1 MFTLGKVRPTIMS
14 DTTTTEPAA
23 VPDSELAAA
32 RQAVLDYA
40 AEQEDSTRNP
50 EPEVPETVEEALARV
65 GAHMVY
71 GAIQNASNGTDRSAQ
86 QQDYRL
92 GMSNLGHCRQYAALM
107 TKQVAF
113 SDVSDKTAAFIGT
126 VLGNAIEHQLEEE
139 HPDWIFQTEGFF
151 KLPSGGG
158 VPGHPDIVI
167 PASAGASLDEFMASV
182 QDATA
187 EDGSVDIAQ
196 IKFPQGVWD
205 LKSKDQL
212 DSIREYGQ
220 TQQQRFQLTGY
231 ASAMIDAGELNADE
245 PIWLMDVYFD
255 RSGRVHEAYA
265 IGHWYDPNTVTEI
278 DDWVNDVKY
287 AVVNNEDAA
296 RDMNRDWCWSWCEYA
311 TVCRGNDTDVE
322 GLVDDP
328 EFLAAVDMSRRATDL
343 TREADRLKDSAKKVL
358 EGRSGSTGAH
368 IVRWIEIGASTV
380 NYTRKAYKKLSI
392 TPIGKPKKPAKP
404 RARKPKAA
412 PTPTE
417 GTTSE

>member
-1 MFTLGKVRPTIMS
+1 MT
-14 DTTTTEPAA
+14 DTTQMEAPGLFEDPERVKAQQEVLAFALEEQVAA
-23 VPDSELAAA
+23 SD
-32 RQAVLDYA
+32 
-40 AEQEDSTRNP
+40 P
-50 EPEVPETVEEALARV
+50 EPETPETVEEALARI
-65 GAHMVY
+65 GANMVY

-113 SDVSDKTAAFIGT
+113 SDVTDKTAAFIGT
-126 VLGNAIEHQLEEE
+126 VLGKAVEDQLQRE

-167 PASAGASLDEFMASV
+167 PASAGASIEEFMASV
-182 QDATA
+182 QEATA
-187 EDGSVDIAQ
+187 EDGSVDLSKVA
-196 IKFPQGVWD
+196 FPQGVWD

-212 DSIREYGQ
+212 DSIKQYGQ

-231 ASAMIDAGELNADE
+231 ASAMIDAGELDGDE

-255 RSGRVHEAYA
+255 RSGREHEAYA
-265 IGHWYDPNTVTEI
+265 VGHWYDPRAVEEI

-287 AVVNNEDAA
+287 AVVHNEDAA

-311 TVCRGNDTDVE
+311 TVCRGNDTDVQ

-328 EFLAAVDMSRRATDL
+328 EFLAAVKMNLKASELTKEAT
-343 TREADRLKDSAKKVL
+343 RLKKSAQKVL
-358 EGRSGSTGAH
+358 EGRSGSTGTH
-368 IVRWIEIGASTV
+368 IVRWIEVGESTINFV
-380 NYTRKAYKKLSI
+380 RKGYRKLDI
-392 TPIGKPKKPAKP
+392 RPIGKPKKPAKP
-404 RARKPKAA
+404 RKKKSA
-412 PTPTE
+412 PDTTE
-417 GTTSE
+417 GTTE

>member
-1 MFTLGKVRPTIMS
+1 MT
-14 DTTTTEPAA
+14 DTVQKEESGLFIDPERVKAQQEVLA
-23 VPDSELAAA
+23 FAAA
-32 RQAVLDYA
+32 E
-40 AEQEDSTRNP
+40 AERTGNP
-50 EPEVPETVEEALARV
+50 EPEEPETVEDALARI
-65 GAHMVY
+65 GANMVY
-71 GAIQNASNGTDRSAQ
+71 SAIQNASNGTERSAQ

-113 SDVSDKTAAFIGT
+113 SDVTDKTAAFIGT
-126 VLGNAIEHQLEEE
+126 VLGRAIEDQLQTE
-139 HPDWIFQTEGFF
+139 HPDWIFQTDGFF

-182 QDATA
+182 QEATA
-187 EDGSVDIAQ
+187 EDGSVDMTKIR
-196 IKFPQGVWD
+196 FPQGVWD

-212 DSIREYGQ
+212 DTVREYGQ

-231 ASAMIDAGELNADE
+231 ASAMIDAGELDGDE

-265 IGHWYDPNTVTEI
+265 IGHWYDPKAVDEI
-278 DDWVNDVKY
+278 DEWVNDVKY
-287 AVVNNEDAA
+287 AVVHNEDAA
-296 RDMNRDWCWSWCEYA
+296 RDMPRDWCWSWCEYA

-343 TREADRLKDSAKKVL
+343 SREAKRLSASAKKVL
-358 EGRSGSTGAH
+358 EGRSGSTGKY
-368 IVRWIEIGASTV
+368 IVRWIDIGESTV
-380 NYTRKAYKKLSI
+380 NYVRAGYKKLSI
-392 TPIGKPKKPAKP
+392 TPVGKPKAPAKP
-404 RARKPKAA
+404 RKKKAA
-412 PTPTE
+412 PEPTE
-417 GTTSE
+417 GTTA